1 MSERKAF
8 RYQGM
13 NIAKMKSNI
22 LNYIISIFTEQSAS
36 NINLLILGYHVR
48 LRENA
53 LHEWYFPLKS

>member
-8 RYQGM
+8 RYQGI

-22 LNYIISIFTEQSAS
+22 LNYIILIFTEQSAS

-53 LHEWYFPLKS
+53 LN